1 MKDSKLL
8 IFIVEDNEMYSTML
22 DYILSKENTHQF
34 IRFNSGEKCME
45 NIYLNPD
52 VVILDYGL
60 PGVNGL
66 ETLFN
71 IKKYDQHIPVI
82 ILTGNR
88 DLSVAK
94 KLLDSGAFD
103 YINKDDE
110 DVVSLIIA
118 TMNNALSISKENNHV
133 QRAKEKRYVKLLCA
147 LLILILIVLGVGI
160 ATGNSTRLFK

>member
-1 MKDSKLL
+1 MKESKLL

-34 IRFNSGEKCME
+34 IRFNSGEKCLD

-60 PGVNGL
+60 PGIDGL
-66 ETLFN
+66 ETLYN
-71 IKKYDQHIPVI
+71 IKKYDAHIPVI

-88 DLSVAK
+88 NLSIAK

-103 YINKDDE
+103 YIYKDDA
-110 DVVSLIIA
+110 DSVSLIIA
-118 TMNNALSISKENNHV
+118 TMNNALSISKQTHFV
-133 QRAKEKRYVKLLCA
+133 QKQKERRYVKIVCA
-147 LLILILIVLGVGI
+147 LLILILIIIGIGI
-160 ATGNSTRLFK
+160 ATGNSARLFR

>member
-1 MKDSKLL
+1 MKESKLL

-34 IRFNSGEKCME
+34 IRFSSGEKCME

-60 PGVNGL
+60 PGMDGL

-71 IKKYDQHIPVI
+71 IKKYNTAIPVI
-82 ILTGNR
+82 ILTGNKN
-88 DLSVAK
+88 LSIAK

-103 YINKDDE
+103 YIYKEDN
-110 DVVSLIIA
+110 DVVSLIVA
-118 TMNNALSISKENNHV
+118 TMNNALSISKQVHTR
-133 QRAKEKRYVKLLCA
+133 QKEREKKYIKIVCA
-147 LLILILIVLGVGI
+147 LLIIVLIIIGIGI
-160 ATGNSTRLFK
+160 ATGNSTRLFR

>member
-8 IFIVEDNEMYSTML
+8 VFIVEDNEMYSTML

-34 IRFNSGEKCME
+34 IRFNTGEKCME

-52 VVILDYGL
+52 VIILDYGL
-60 PGVNGL
+60 PGVDGL
-66 ETLFN
+66 ETLSN
-71 IKKYDQHIPVI
+71 IKKYDVDIPVI

-103 YINKDDE
+103 YINKDDA
-110 DVVSLIIA
+110 DVVSLIVA
-118 TMNNALSISKENNHV
+118 TMNNALSISKQNNHA
-133 QRAKEKRYVKLLCA
+133 QRAKEKMYVKILCG
-147 LLILILIVLGVGI
+147 LLILILIILGIGI
-160 ATGNSTRLFK
+160 ATGNSTRLFN

>member
-1 MKDSKLL
+1 MKESKLL

-34 IRFNSGEKCME
+34 IRFSSGEKCME

-60 PGVNGL
+60 PGMDGL

-71 IKKYDQHIPVI
+71 IKKYSANIPVI
-82 ILTGNR
+82 ILTGNKN
-88 DLSVAK
+88 LSVAK

-103 YINKDDE
+103 YIYKEDA

-118 TMNNALSISKENNHV
+118 TMNNALSISKQVHNT
-133 QRAKEKRYVKLLCA
+133 RKERKRRYVKIICA
-147 LLILILIVLGVGI
+147 LLIIILIIVGI
-160 ATGNSTRLFK
+160 GLATGNSTRLFR

>member
-1 MKDSKLL
+1 MKDSKHLV
-8 IFIVEDNEMYSTML
+8 FIVEDNEMYSTML

-52 VVILDYGL
+52 VIILDYGL
-60 PGVNGL
+60 PGVDGL
-66 ETLFN
+66 ETLLN
-71 IKKYDQHIPVI
+71 IKKYDVHIPVI

-88 DLSVAK
+88 NLSIAK

-103 YINKDDE
+103 YINKDDS
-110 DVVSLIIA
+110 DVVSLVIA
-118 TMNNALSISKENNHV
+118 TMNNALSISKENSNQ
-133 QRAKEKRYVKLLCA
+133 QRIKEKRYVKILCT
-147 LLILILIVLGVGI
+147 LLILILIILGIGI

>member
-1 MKDSKLL
+1 MKDTKHL

-52 VVILDYGL
+52 VIILDYGL
-60 PGVNGL
+60 PGIDGL

-71 IKKYDQHIPVI
+71 IKKYDAHIPVI

-88 DLSVAK
+88 NLSVAK

-103 YINKDDE
+103 YINKDDD

-118 TMNNALSISKENNHV
+118 TMNNALSIAKQNDHA
-133 QRAKEKRYVKLLCA
+133 QRAKEKRYVKLLCG
-147 LLILILIVLGVGI
+147 LLILILIILGIGI
-160 ATGNSTRLFK
+160 ATSNSTRLFK